1 MTDRSLIATRRVLMA
16 AAAILTWSALALQLD
31 VSLSL
36 AILHGRSLGSGL
48 VSFFGF
54 FTVLTNL
61 LVALVFTAEV
71 GFSKKTSFLRRADL
85 QSAAA
90 VYVVI
95 VSVVYTV
102 LLQHL
107 AVETGPRWLADVL
120 LHYVIPPI
128 YLVYWLVSVP
138 KGTLRWLDP
147 LRWLAYPLAYFA
159 ASLARGALTGI
170 YPYPF
175 LNVQLLGFERLALNA
190 VGLLIAFAVM
200 GCLCVA
206 LDRALA
212 RATVSAPASASPVP
226 RSASG

>member
-1 MTDRSLIATRRVLMA
+1 MADRSLSTARRMLMA
-16 AAAILTWSALALQLD
+16 AAAVLTWSALALQLD

-36 AILHGRSLGSGL
+36 AVLHGRSLGSGL

-61 LVALVFTAEV
+61 LVALVFAAEA
-71 GFSKKTSFLRRADL
+71 GLSKKTSFLRRADL

-107 AVETGPRWLADVL
+107 AAESGPRWLADVL

-128 YLVYWLVSVP
+128 YLLYWLVSVP
-138 KGTLRWLDP
+138 KGTLRWVDP

-175 LNVQLLGFERLALNA
+175 LNVQLLGFEHLAINA
-190 VGLLIAFAVM
+190 VALLAAFTAVS
-200 GCLCVA
+200 CLCVA

-212 RATVSAPASASPVP
+212 RATITAPASASRAP